1 MTPSEKFV
9 TDLCENT
16 FLNFW
21 SFPNPIG
28 KRIDK
33 ELCDI
38 LVICDPDIII
48 FSVKEIFVKES
59 GNVGVDHQRWERNA
73 IQESVKQIYGAER
86 FLAQKEDILLKD
98 RITKIKLPEKGIRNI
113 YRVAVAFGRGEKFS
127 LKMGDF
133 GKGYVHVFDERSLPI
148 ILQELD
154 TITDFIDFLKAKEE
168 FANKNIYHIAFSGE
182 DYLAMYLSNGFDM
195 PDDVNLIL
203 IDSDYWIDYSKSDEY
218 LTEKELNKISYI
230 WDNLIQSLHFDFKNN
245 LLITSTNRDELEL
258 TLRYMNK
265 EDRFG
270 RRQMCKLLVEVIG
283 DEQTKPTIKAR
294 IVYSQ
299 LEGAKTLYLIMTRPD
314 NDREFGNKELQLR
327 CLVARSLFK
336 DRSIVIGIGMDSF
349 QKGKGYSTDFV
360 YMDFT
365 NWSEELQKQAEAI
378 KEDLGYFKTPKT
390 TVIKTDGNKQ
400 HP

>member
-9 TDLCENT
+9 ADLCENT

-28 KRIDK
+28 KKIDK

-38 LVICDPDIII
+38 LVVCDPDIII

-59 GNVGVDHQRWERNA
+59 GDLKVDHQRWERNA
-73 IQESVKQIYGAER
+73 IQESVNQIYGAER
-86 FLAQKEDILLKD
+86 FLTQKEEVLLKD
-98 RITKIKLPEKGIRNI
+98 RVTKIKLPEKGIRNI

-154 TITDFIDFLKAKEE
+154 TITDFVDFLKAKEE
-168 FANKNIYHIAFSGE
+168 FTKKNIYHIASSGE
-182 DYLAMYLSNGFDM
+182 DYLAMYLSNGFDLSE
-195 PDDVNLIL
+195 DVNLIM
-203 IDSDYWIDYSKSDEY
+203 IDSDYWIDYSKSEQY
-218 LTEKELNKISYI
+218 LKEKELNRVSYI

-245 LLITSTNRDELEL
+245 LLITSTNRNELEL
-258 TLRYMNK
+258 TLRFMNK
-265 EDRFG
+265 ENRFG
-270 RRQMCKLLVEVIG
+270 RRQMCNLLIEVIG
-283 DEQTKPTIKAR
+283 DEQSKPTIKAR
-294 IVYSQ
+294 IAYSL
-299 LEGAKTLYLIMTRPD
+299 LEGSKTLYVIMTRPD
-314 NDREFGNKELQLR
+314 NDREFGSKELQLR

-336 DRSIVIGIGMDSF
+336 DRTIIIGIGMDSF

-360 YMDFT
+360 YMDLT
-365 NWSEELQKQAEAI
+365 NWSEEQQIQAETI
-378 KEDLGYFKTPKT
+378 MDELGYFKAPKT
-390 TVIKTDGNKQ
+390 TLLKPDRNK
-400 HP
+400 HYR